1 MLLAGRAI
9 REVAK
14 ACGFA
19 GSSPFY
25 RAFRRWHAAP
35 PEQYRARLAKREEGY
50 STSGT

>member
-19 GSSPFY
+19 EVSPFY
-25 RAFRRWHAAP
+25 RAFRRWYSVP
-35 PEQYRARLAKREEGY
+35 PERYRQRLRGGTEG
-50 STSGT
+50 